1 MENIF
6 SLQDKV
12 ILITGGSGYL
22 GSAMSEAFVQYGAR
36 VYLAS
41 RNVKKNEQF
50 AKQLVA
56 KYNRDVFGISMDVR
70 NQASVQKAI
79 KQIIANEK
87 RIDVLVNNAY
97 GGKTGDM
104 LTSTESDWSE
114 SFDSSVYATFRVTR
128 ETLPFMIKQRQGSI
142 INIASMYGV
151 VSPNPEIYGTSG
163 QNNPPFYGAAKA
175 GIIQLTKYLA
185 CHYGK
190 DGVRANCISPGP
202 FPNLDTKMNKD
213 FIENLSRKT
222 PMNRVGQPAELQG
235 IAVLLASDASSYING
250 QNIGVDGGWTVW

>member
-1 MENIF
+1 M
-6 SLQDKV
+6 
-12 ILITGGSGYL
+12 
-22 GSAMSEAFVQYGAR
+22 A
-36 VYLAS
+36 
-41 RNVKKNEQF
+41 
-50 AKQLVA
+50 
-56 KYNRDVFGISMDVR
+56 
-70 NQASVQKAI
+70 
-79 KQIIANEK
+79 
-87 RIDVLVNNAY
+87 
-97 GGKTGDM
+97 
-104 LTSTESDWSE
+104 
-114 SFDSSVYATFRVTR
+114 R

-185 CHYGK
+185 CHYVK